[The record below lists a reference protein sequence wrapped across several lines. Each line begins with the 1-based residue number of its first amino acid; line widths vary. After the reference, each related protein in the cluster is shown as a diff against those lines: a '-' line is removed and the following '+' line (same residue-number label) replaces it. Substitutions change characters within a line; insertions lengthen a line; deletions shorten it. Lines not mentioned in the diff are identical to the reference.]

1 MASSYEKSVRGAT
14 KVKNAPPKT
23 KYIEHILIA
32 THAGEHA
39 VAEVF
44 RALETRIEIPTWTVV
59 FKALITIHL
68 MIREG
73 ALKPNAT
80 HRGLFNNITVTKGQL
95 QGRNIF
101 NYAKYISER
110 AKVYHDSKAYQDSKS
125 RRDPEERP
133 GIDWVRPEEEHR
145 LDNTTVGGGLLRKT
159 EMVQRLLTALLNC
172 DILDEAESEI
182 SVTAFRLLVL
192 DLLSL
197 FQVLNQAMINLLGHF
212 FEMSKPDAERA
223 MEIYRTFTRQTDYV
237 VQYLSV
243 ARQYEHHT
251 RVEVPKLKHAP
262 VNLGRQLEE
271 YLKDPDFEVHRSQY
285 IAETQAKKNGGGSS
299 SSASKSGAKASTAS
313 SSFPEAST
321 KGSASAT
328 TKAAEPSK
336 GADQDLIDF
345 FDSIE
350 QNQTTMA
357 VNPQQHAAQMDPANQ
372 WPSNGPMMG
381 QPTGQMPGANGFAPQ
396 QTGFANN
403 SPFQQQNMN
412 AYNMPQQV
420 PQQMPQQMQPNYTG
434 APFGGFSQQQQ
445 QPFNSGLGS
454 IPQDSVASFQT
465 GNFQS
470 NNSLSPQMQTGL
482 QPGQQITNPFRASM
496 LMANPTGMSNNAS
509 MQFPST
515 TSPPPATQLN
525 RQSTN
530 PFARP
535 ATSSN
540 NSPFAQIRPMQTGTN
555 PFARNFS
562 PQPQAQDQRPQTSGA
577 LMPQPTGSTNPFRH
591 GAFTNHQTGT
601 GWQHGQ
607 QVMGGG
613 LDQLQTTP
621 VFPRPTTSTPWQG

>member
-1 MASSYEKSVRGAT
+1 
-14 KVKNAPPKT
+14 
-23 KYIEHILIA
+23 
-32 THAGEHA
+32 
-39 VAEVF
+39 
-44 RALETRIEIPTWTVV
+44 
-59 FKALITIHL
+59 
-68 MIREG
+68 
-73 ALKPNAT
+73 
-80 HRGLFNNITVTKGQL
+80 
-95 QGRNIF
+95 
-101 NYAKYISER
+101 
-110 AKVYHDSKAYQDSKS
+110 
-125 RRDPEERP
+125 
-133 GIDWVRPEEEHR
+133 
-145 LDNTTVGGGLLRKT
+145 
-159 EMVQRLLTALLNC
+159 
-172 DILDEAESEI
+172 
-182 SVTAFRLLVL
+182 
-192 DLLSL
+192 
-197 FQVLNQAMINLLGHF
+197 MINLLGHF

-299 SSASKSGAKASTAS
+299 SGASKSAAKASN
-313 SSFPEAST
+313 SFPEAST

-381 QPTGQMPGANGFAPQ
+381 QPTGQMPGVNGFAPQ

-412 AYNMPQQV
+412 AYNMPQQQA
-420 PQQMPQQMQPNYTG
+420 PQQMPQQMQPNFTG
-434 APFGGFSQQQQ
+434 APFGGFSQQ

-470 NNSLSPQMQTGL
+470 NSLSPPMETGL

-496 LMANPTGMSNNAS
+496 LMANPTGMPNNGS
-509 MQFPST
+509 MPFPST
-515 TSPPPATQLN
+515 TSPPPAAQLN

-540 NSPFAQIRPMQTGTN
+540 NSPFAQSTGPQQSAPAPLQPMQTGTN

-562 PQPQAQDQRPQTSGA
+562 PPAQAQDQRPQTSGA